1 MGKFMKPGKVVL
13 VLSGR
18 FAGRKAVIVKVGV
31 FFVNDFFSI
40 QEWNGQDL
48 IQCLLKKPKP
58 IASYLFS
65 DVDAERPELY
75 KIDGLMIH
83 IS

>member
-48 IQCLLKKPKP
+48 IQCLLKKKKTHCQLSLFRCRCR
-58 IASYLFS
+58 ILYDWWSNGSY
-65 DVDAERPELY
+65 
-75 KIDGLMIH
+75 
-83 IS
+83 

>member
-18 FAGRKAVIVKVGV
+18 FAGRKAVIVKVGI
-31 FFVNDFFSI
+31 FFVNDFFFYSRMKWI
-40 QEWNGQDL
+40 SFNPMF
-48 IQCLLKKPKP
+48 IKKTIP

-65 DVDAERPELY
+65 DVDVERLEFY
-75 KIDGLMIH
+75 MIDGLMIH

>member
-48 IQCLLKKPKP
+48 IQCLFKKKNP

-65 DVDAERPELY
+65 DVDVEFY
-75 KIDGLMIH
+75 MIDGLMVH
-83 IS
+83 IN